1 MADAVE
7 KNDDPVEGE
16 EGAKE
21 DEKWVLYH
29 VVKDKIFILYA
40 GLNKKIHIKPIFVLC
55 RPKTAEELVKESIIA
70 AVTKV
75 FFWWNPLTFLLEECH
90 KSLLFNHS
98 GL

>member
-7 KNDDPVEGE
+7 KTDNPVEGE

-29 VVKDKIFILYA
+29 VVKDTIFTLYA
-40 GLNKKIHIKPIFVLC
+40 GPNKKIQIKRNFVRC
-55 RPKTAEELVKESIIA
+55 RPKTAEELVRESIIA

-75 FFWWNPLTFLLEECH
+75 FFW
-90 KSLLFNHS
+90 
-98 GL
+98 